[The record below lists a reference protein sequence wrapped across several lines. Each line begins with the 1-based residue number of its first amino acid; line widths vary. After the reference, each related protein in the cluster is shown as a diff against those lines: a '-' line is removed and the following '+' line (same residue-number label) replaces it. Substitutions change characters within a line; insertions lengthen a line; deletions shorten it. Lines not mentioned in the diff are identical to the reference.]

1 MYSFTYFPLKFTVNN
16 KMKIKLIIFL
26 FSLLLSS
33 CSWEYEYTYEIENT
47 LDEPIVLK
55 TTIND
60 DDCFRITDS
69 IIVIQPHQTKVLAHD
84 TSKSASAKYHVPECE
99 YFEEDDAVVPEYIRF
114 DVYVNDKRILRDLR
128 TFKFWEYIAQKE
140 HSIYVLKITEDML
153 DK

>member
-1 MYSFTYFPLKFTVNN
+1 MG
-16 KMKIKLIIFL
+16 
-26 FSLLLSS
+26 

-60 DDCFRITDS
+60 DDCFRIEDS
-69 IIVIQPHQTKVLAHD
+69 VIIIQPNQTKVIVHD

-99 YFEEDDAVVPEYIRF
+99 YSEDDDIVIPEHIRF
-114 DVYVNDKRILRDLR
+114 DIYINNNRIARNLR
-128 TFKFWEYIAQKE
+128 TFKYWEYIAQKQ
-140 HSIYVLKITEDML
+140 HSIYTLKITEEML